1 MFKYNL
7 SNKILIFLFIFLN
20 LIINFNLIFFNSFVN
35 EILMNIIISLIIL
48 IFLLPTFFYYFNHF
62 NYKNIPIVEIILL
75 FFLIS
80 YFTIFALGSEFVTKS
95 FFWLVNEISAEDYK
109 IFLNIFND
117 PYQFIKIFYYGSISF
132 LIGYYLLFFYFNN
145 KSNFILEK
153 IKYDCNFK
161 DIHIFFLSLIFFF
174 IKLNLFIF
182 PKLLTFNVINQFKE
196 VILIFLTICCSHTI
210 FANKKL
216 ILRIISILIIIISF
230 IISITETGSQ
240 IGITLMIISM
250 VMICWFLKK
259 KIFFLGILLIVF
271 NFYFFQDIK
280 IEYREKISEF
290 SVELRAP
297 ITKISN
303 FFDLS
308 TKAYKI
314 IQKID
319 LFELFEYDNGE
330 KENIKKL
337 DVANF
342 QSSNPELDNK
352 SRVSAA
358 RLSMSPVAFNF
369 ILNKY
374 NKGQLNLKNG
384 ETYKPLLLFF
394 IPRVLWP
401 NKPISSFGIE
411 YGITSGISN
420 IDYPTSI
427 NLSWISESFWNFGEY
442 FFIAMFFKGI
452 ILSFLSFLIIFRKN
466 CVLFYSWLATI
477 ISLVIAENNFSL
489 MISPIFFKFIF
500 LIIIIQI
507 YKLCFVSNEKNKIIS

>member
-1 MFKYNL
+1 M
-7 SNKILIFLFIFLN
+7 
-20 LIINFNLIFFNSFVN
+20 
-35 EILMNIIISLIIL
+35 
-48 IFLLPTFFYYFNHF
+48 
-62 NYKNIPIVEIILL
+62 
-75 FFLIS
+75 
-80 YFTIFALGSEFVTKS
+80 TIF
-95 FFWLVNEISAEDYK
+95 ISIASYQDPLLLETLCSAYENAESKDNLRFGVCEQAEVG
-109 IFLNIFND
+109 IDL
-117 PYQFIKIFYYGSISF
+117 PSI
-132 LIGYYLLFFYFNN
+132 
-145 KSNFILEK
+145 
-153 IKYDCNFK
+153 NFK
-161 DIHIFFLSLIFFF
+161 DQIEYE
-174 IKLNLFIF
+174 
-182 PKLLTFNVINQFKE
+182 LLHPVMAKGPCWARARVQKYFKNE
-196 VILIFLTICCSHTI
+196 EYYLQIDSHTI

-297 ITKISN
+297 ITKILN

-319 LFELFEYDNGE
+319 LFELIEYYNGE